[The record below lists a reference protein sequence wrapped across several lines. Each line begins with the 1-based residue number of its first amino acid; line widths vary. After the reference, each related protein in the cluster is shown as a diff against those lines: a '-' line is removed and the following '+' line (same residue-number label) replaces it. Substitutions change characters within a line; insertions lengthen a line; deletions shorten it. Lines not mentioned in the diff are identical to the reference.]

1 MVSENWNKTW
11 ELPTEYGEKYHGN
24 QNNKWE
30 VTRNLEI
37 VIRLSEVTRT
47 SGAKTIIKLKQ
58 FLKKIV
64 ILNSTKTYK

>member
-11 ELPTEYGEKYHGN
+11 ELPTEYGEKYQGN

-58 FLKKIV
+58 FF
-64 ILNSTKTYK
+64 